1 MRLSNI
7 LLGALIFGLI
17 APPLGSLVIMIPIA
31 IAALTAGGSNI
42 ASAVLGGMIFSYLFG
57 GVQAVIV
64 GAIAG
69 ALRPCIA
76 GPLGLTAVAILGV
89 AVNAIAVLALLWS
102 KPEQTSSMILLG
114 GACAL
119 VGGWVTAWL
128 FVRITPLYPAD
139 ERSDLDVQRPSVT
152 TDPA

>member
-1 MRLSNI
+1 M
-7 LLGALIFGLI
+7 
-17 APPLGSLVIMIPIA
+17 
-31 IAALTAGGSNI
+31 
-42 ASAVLGGMIFSYLFG
+42 FSYLFG
-57 GVQAVIV
+57 GFQAITV

-69 ALRPCIA
+69 ALRPRIA

-102 KPEQTSSMILLG
+102 KPEQKNSMILVG

-128 FVRITPLYPAD
+128 FVRITPPYPAD
-139 ERSDLDVQRPSVT
+139 PRGDLDVQHPSVT
-152 TDPA
+152 TDPT